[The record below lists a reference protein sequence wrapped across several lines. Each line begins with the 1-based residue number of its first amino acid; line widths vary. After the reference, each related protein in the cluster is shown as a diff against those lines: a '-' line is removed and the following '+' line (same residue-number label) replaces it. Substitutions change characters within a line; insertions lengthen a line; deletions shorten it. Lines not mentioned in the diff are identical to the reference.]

1 MATAAKH
8 QPMNLLQPTVLASL
22 ANLELVA
29 KAAVEGFVIGLHRSP
44 KFGFSQEFV
53 EYRAYTEGDDPRYVD
68 WNVFAR
74 TGKTYIKRF
83 LGETNSHLM
92 IMLDSSASMGF
103 GAGSAGGGSN
113 KQGVSKLQYAKF
125 LGASLAYMATR
136 QHDAVGVIVFADE
149 VLDYRPPA
157 SRSGSMQGV
166 IHTIDK
172 AQPAQGTHLGKPMT
186 RFQERIKRRGLVV
199 VISDF
204 YCDAEELLENV
215 RPLAMQGQD
224 VVLFHLLAPDELSP
238 NIKQSTLYEDMET
251 GHAIEVSPV
260 YMNKDYRERI
270 NAHVASIQKAASGM
284 NADHVLVNTGEPLDK
299 ALHSYLTFREKR
311 G

>member
-103 GAGSAGGGSN
+103 GGGKNS
-113 KQGVSKLQYAKF
+113 VSKLQYGKF

-136 QHDAVGVIVFADE
+136 QHDAVGVIIFADE

-270 NAHVASIQKAASGM
+270 NAHVAAIQKAASGM
-284 NADHVLVNTGEPLDK
+284 NADHVLINTGEPLDK

>member
-1 MATAAKH
+1 MMATAAKH
-8 QPMNLLQPTVLASL
+8 APMNLLQPTVLASL
-22 ANLELVA
+22 SNLELVA
-29 KAAVEGFVIGLHRSP
+29 KAVVEGFVIGLHRSP

-103 GAGSAGGGSN
+103 GS
-113 KQGVSKLQYAKF
+113 KGVSKLQYGKF
-125 LGASLAYMATR
+125 LGASLAYMASR
-136 QHDAVGVIVFADE
+136 QHDAVGVMVFADE
-149 VLDYRPPA
+149 VLEYRPPA
-157 SRSGSMQGV
+157 SRSGSLQGV
-166 IHTIDK
+166 IHTLDK
-172 AQPAQGTHLGKPMT
+172 AQPALGTHLGKPMT
-186 RFQERIKRRGLVV
+186 RFQERIKRRGLVA

-204 YCDAEELLENV
+204 YCDPEELLENV

-224 VVLFHLLAPDELSP
+224 VVLFHLLDADEINP

-251 GHAIEVSPV
+251 GHSIEVSPG

-270 NAHVASIQKAASGM
+270 QAHIASIQKAASGM
-284 NADHVLVNTGEPLDK
+284 NADHMLINTGEPLDK

>member
-1 MATAAKH
+1 MAQAAKH
-8 QPMNLLQPTVLASL
+8 APMNLLQPTVLASL
-22 ANLELVA
+22 SNLELVA
-29 KAAVEGFVIGLHRSP
+29 KAVVEGFVIGLHRSP

-103 GAGSAGGGSN
+103 GGG
-113 KQGVSKLQYAKF
+113 KDGVSKLQYGKY
-125 LGASLAYMATR
+125 LGASLAYMASR
-136 QHDAVGVIVFADE
+136 QHDAVGVMIFADE
-149 VLDYRPPA
+149 VIEYRPPA
-157 SRSGSMQGV
+157 SRSGSLQGV
-166 IHTIDK
+166 IHTLDK
-172 AQPAQGTHLGKPMT
+172 AQPALGTHLGKPMT
-186 RFQERIKRRGLVV
+186 RFQERIKRRGLVA

-204 YCDAEELLENV
+204 YCDADELLENV

-224 VVLFHLLAPDELSP
+224 VVLFHLLAPEELNP

-270 NAHVASIQKAASGM
+270 QAHVAAIQKAASGM
-284 NADHVLVNTGEPLDK
+284 NADHVLINTGEPLDK